1 MQTIIVLFGGTSDE
15 RHVSVASAQNV
26 LRALAGDGNVL
37 AWFQAPGGAV
47 HDVGVREV
55 LAHERPFVNDFV
67 PSRPAIFPDVEQA
80 LDTLPV
86 DDPVFLLAL
95 HGTGGEDGTLQ
106 QLLEARGLPFTGSGA
121 AASAAAF
128 DKDRAK
134 ELVKGVV
141 QLAESRVVRD
151 AFEVRDVIA
160 DMLSRH
166 ERIVLKPL
174 AGGSSRGLFFLG
186 RDGDIEDVAAQ
197 ITALGI
203 PYIIEQFI
211 RGRELTVGVLDQGD
225 GHEGEG
231 PRIFPLPVIEIEVDP
246 DRTFDYEGKY
256 LGQGTREICPAV
268 IPEALAQEAQQAAL
282 AAHLAL
288 GCEGYSRS
296 DFVAVADSVFYLET
310 NTLPGLTTSSLVPQ
324 ELAVLG
330 ISFGEFLERQLQLA
344 IARVRASR

>member
-1 MQTIIVLFGGTSDE
+1 MTTTIVLFGGTSDE

-26 LRALAGDGNVL
+26 LRAFAGDGNVL
-37 AWFQAPGGAV
+37 AWFQGPDGAV
-47 HDVGVREV
+47 HDVAVREV
-55 LAHERPFVNDFV
+55 LAHERPFVTDFV
-67 PSRPAIFPDVEQA
+67 PSRPAIFPDAEQA

-106 QLLEARGLPFTGSGA
+106 RLFEARGLPFTGSGA
-121 AASAAAF
+121 TASAAAF

-134 ELVKGVV
+134 ELVKSVIRV
-141 QLAESRVVRD
+141 AESRVAR
-151 AFEVRDVIA
+151 AAAEVRGVID

-174 AGGSSRGLFFLG
+174 AAGSSRGLFFLG
-186 RDGDIEDVAAQ
+186 RDGNVDDIVAQ

-203 PYIIEQFI
+203 PYIVEQFI
-211 RGRELTVGVLDQGD
+211 RGRELTVGVLD
-225 GHEGEG
+225 HGEG
-231 PRIFPLPVIEIEVDP
+231 PFPLPVIEIEVDS
-246 DRTFDYEGKY
+246 DRAFDYEGKY

-268 IPEALAQEAQQAAL
+268 IPEELAQEAQQAAL

-296 DFVAVADSVFYLET
+296 DFVAAADGVYFLET

-324 ELAVLG
+324 ELAVIG
-330 ISFGEFLERQLQLA
+330 IGFREFLDRQLELA
-344 IARVRASR
+344 LARSQRESRPSP